1 MREDALERQ
10 HTSPKGSVSPQR
22 MFVARRVAVRVWFR
36 SASSSRTGVKASR
49 PLLSIVTSRGSVSC

>member
-1 MREDALERQ
+1 MEKQ

-36 SASSSRTGVKASR
+36 SASSSRTGLKASR
-49 PLLSIVTSRGSVSC
+49 PLLSVVTSRGSVSC